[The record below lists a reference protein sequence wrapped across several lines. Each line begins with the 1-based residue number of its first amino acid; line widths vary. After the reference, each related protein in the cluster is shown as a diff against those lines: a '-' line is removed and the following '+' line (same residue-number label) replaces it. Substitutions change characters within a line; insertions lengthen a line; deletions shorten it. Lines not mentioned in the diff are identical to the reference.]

1 MARGVRKL
9 GQIKWSVARLGA
21 AANLLRGS
29 IAVGIIQAPFL
40 VAWELPQVSSP
51 LQIDECL
58 GSFLSNAF
66 WEFSEDKEIHLQF
79 CSAARG
85 RALFSWLSARKYSS
99 ATVYWRLWHGIQE
112 HSPTLIMAG
121 SGTEKENRSISY
133 ETKLKAGRLS
143 ERWRTRLPL
152 MNNKSTPAAATQ

>member
-9 GQIKWSVARLGA
+9 GQTKWSVARLGA

-51 LQIDECL
+51 LQIDKCL

-99 ATVYWRLWHGIQE
+99 ATVRALEALARNPRAQPHVDHGRLWHGEREQK
-112 HSPTLIMAG
+112 HLI
-121 SGTEKENRSISY
+121 
-133 ETKLKAGRLS
+133 
-143 ERWRTRLPL
+143 
-152 MNNKSTPAAATQ
+152 